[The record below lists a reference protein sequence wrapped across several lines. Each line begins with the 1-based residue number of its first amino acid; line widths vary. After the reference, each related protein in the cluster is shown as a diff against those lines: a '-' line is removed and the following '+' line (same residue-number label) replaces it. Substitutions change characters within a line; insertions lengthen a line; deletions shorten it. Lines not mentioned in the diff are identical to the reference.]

1 MHDSNG
7 NGHTNGNGNGAN
19 GFHAPRT
26 VHIPDEADVLVAY
39 STPPGY
45 YSWRNETEG
54 SWFINE
60 LCSSLG
66 RWAYDLDMSQLL
78 TRVCYNVSVGY
89 ASRSNNPSMSNMKQC
104 PTFVS
109 RLTKQLKFPPPKQE
123 RREEFGV
130 NFTDACP

>member
-1 MHDSNG
+1 MDSHNG
-7 NGHTNGNGNGAN
+7 NGHNGN
-19 GFHAPRT
+19 GFHAKLEPPKT
-26 VHIPDEADVLVAY
+26 VHIPDEADVLIAY

-45 YSWRNETEG
+45 YSWRNESEG

-66 RWAYDLDMSQLL
+66 RWAFDLDISQLL

-89 ASRSNNPSMSNMKQC
+89 ASRSSDPRMSNMKQC

-109 RLTKQLKFPPPKQE
+109 RLTKQLIFSMPLDNKSLNADK
-123 RREEFGV
+123 
-130 NFTDACP
+130 